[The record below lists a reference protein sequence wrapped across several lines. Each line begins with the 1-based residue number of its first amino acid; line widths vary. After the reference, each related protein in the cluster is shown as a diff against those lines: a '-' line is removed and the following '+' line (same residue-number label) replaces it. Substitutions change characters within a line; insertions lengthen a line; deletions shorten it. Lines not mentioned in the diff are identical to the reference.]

1 MRTSPLISFVS
12 AAALMGA
19 LGVASAAQTDMPPP
33 STYQQPQATSTMSG
47 MQMGMTE
54 QVASDA
60 AAVLRRAGQSS
71 QMQSPSMPSSS
82 EYSQSTPM
90 TGGQIPSQFVSAA
103 KCVVVFPSSGS
114 MNAHA
119 GMTSGT
125 TPAGGTE
132 MESSESVGMNATAGS
147 VGVASCRDDDGNWTS
162 TKPAFVKLSMNAA
175 ESETADDETAYGD
188 ETDTTAATA
197 NTGDS
202 ETSAQSMSSNPA
214 ATLAQPAASGSSLV
228 LLFVDDDAAD
238 DLMSG
243 GLTLGDD
250 ADVAAGPV
258 GETMDTNSAP
268 AAILAYSETAGSGF
282 SGAEVKGATIDFDE
296 MANKQ
301 AYGEDVDATDLLQ
314 GDYEGNGQIGTNL
327 TAYNQALSE
336 FAPASQYKS
345 KSSIAK

>member
-119 GMTSGT
+119 GMT
-125 TPAGGTE
+125 GGTE
-132 MESSESVGMNATAGS
+132 MESSESVGVNATAGS

-175 ESETADDETAYGD
+175 ESETADDETAYSD
-188 ETDTTAATA
+188 ETDTT
-197 NTGDS
+197 
-202 ETSAQSMSSNPA
+202 
-214 ATLAQPAASGSSLV
+214 
-228 LLFVDDDAAD
+228 
-238 DLMSG
+238 
-243 GLTLGDD
+243 
-250 ADVAAGPV
+250 
-258 GETMDTNSAP
+258 
-268 AAILAYSETAGSGF
+268 
-282 SGAEVKGATIDFDE
+282 
-296 MANKQ
+296 
-301 AYGEDVDATDLLQ
+301 
-314 GDYEGNGQIGTNL
+314 
-327 TAYNQALSE
+327 
-336 FAPASQYKS
+336 
-345 KSSIAK
+345 